1 MGTVNEWFSIIT
13 GLGLRT
19 MRAPRRRRKRLR
31 HRATSL
37 PLGIDLER
45 LAQRASYVGSP
56 EHKSG
61 PSFAG
66 RPVPRADATLCD
78 PEFLNQQQRLTAWLK
93 EAIRAGMI
101 CEMDESDPFPRY
113 VWHRDQDKIYEA
125 WLVNRELGQY
135 KGYELQRD
143 EWPEGV

>member
-1 MGTVNEWFSIIT
+1 
-13 GLGLRT
+13 
-19 MRAPRRRRKRLR
+19 
-31 HRATSL
+31 
-37 PLGIDLER
+37 
-45 LAQRASYVGSP
+45 
-56 EHKSG
+56 
-61 PSFAG
+61 
-66 RPVPRADATLCD
+66 
-78 PEFLNQQQRLTAWLK
+78 
-93 EAIRAGMI
+93 MI